1 MPQELGWIVQPNLSF
16 GVTLGCPENPGRMRG
31 GSKEGCL
38 GWWHG
43 REHSLEKPLSS
54 SVVEE
59 SLRTAQ
65 VLGCLRSRKLGC
77 ESQSCTPGVSVAVWD
92 DLGKSHSS
100 RTGRDSTSPAHGEG
114 NVPAGISFPHRIPS
128 LPTLLLPGCPPGAA
142 PFPLHPQIL
151 PFRGAQQGGI
161 HPATRTEI
169 PQHSPAL
176 PRCTGGSSQQKSTL
190 GKRPKSLGG
199 RIVGFALL
207 ISHLNWPRIKTQ
219 QGKAEFPAWGSD
231 TPSIPSPTTHS
242 AMPTLPI
249 PPVLPQALT
258 GMTLRTSE
266 SPRLQSS
273 ACVRMKC
280 SPCPREGWE
289 GRAGPGSG
297 LYRSH
302 GIAANEP
309 PLMRAELK
317 PRQRSSGP
325 SGRWSWCSS

>member
-1 MPQELGWIVQPNLSF
+1 MTQELGWIVQPNLSF
-16 GVTLGCPENPGRMRG
+16 GVTLGCPENPMRTRG

-43 REHSLEKPLSS
+43 QERSLEKPLSS
-54 SVVEE
+54 LVVEE

-100 RTGRDSTSPAHGEG
+100 RTGRDSTSPARGEG
-114 NVPAGISFPHRIPS
+114 NVPAGISFPHGIAS

-199 RIVGFALL
+199 RTVGFALL

-219 QGKAEFPAWGSD
+219 QGKAEFPACGSD

-249 PPVLPQALT
+249 PPVLPRALT
-258 GMTLRTSE
+258 GMTLWISE
-266 SPRLQSS
+266 SPKAAEQCLCSDEVQSMPTGGLGRQS
-273 ACVRMKC
+273 W
-280 SPCPREGWE
+280 PRVW
-289 GRAGPGSG
+289 AVP
-297 LYRSH
+297 
-302 GIAANEP
+302 EP
-309 PLMRAELK
+309 QHR
-317 PRQRSSGP
+317 
-325 SGRWSWCSS
+325 C